1 MDQLITD
8 RLRDNLTRLNLT
20 RASEVLE
27 AIGSSFP
34 ESCRH
39 TTCRRPPSDEIGI
52 WENNIGF
59 L

>member
-27 AIGSSFP
+27 AIAQQAHIYPSWTNCWRRKWRSRRSAGS
-34 ESCRH
+34 
-39 TTCRRPPSDEIGI
+39 RPP
-52 WENNIGF
+52 
-59 L
+59 